1 MKKFQDMYDELLVEY
16 SIPKFDNAVM
26 DVNPSTVELIKQGEQ
41 KLNKLEQMIKKI
53 NGVTRRGKCMR
64 DLHDK
69 CIQKRDNDVQLT
81 AVELE
86 ESLLDLTI
94 DVPRMI
100 KTAKAMIKADKSL
113 KKEIPSPLE
122 IEEYSNKNKLNLT
135 SDEIDY
141 LHDEWE
147 AFVDGKVK

>member
-1 MKKFQDMYDELLVEY
+1 MDKFNKLYNEIINEDT
-16 SIPKFDNAVM
+16 KFNNAVM
-26 DVNPSTVELIKQGEQ
+26 DVNPTTVVDIQQSVK
-41 KLNKLEQMIKKI
+41 KLAELEQIVKKI

-100 KTAKAMIKADKSL
+100 KAANAMIKADKTL
-113 KKEIPSPLE
+113 KKEIPPPLE
-122 IEEYSNKNKLNLT
+122 IEEFSNKHKLNLT
-135 SDEIDY
+135 PDEIDY
-141 LHDEWE
+141 LYDEWS